1 MPPSKLASRALRYVF
16 LDRDGVLNRKP
27 PEGRYIQRWQDFELL
42 PGVPEAIARL
52 NRADL
57 KIIVVTNQR
66 GIALGYCTDEEVK
79 ALHQKLRQTLQE
91 QSAHIDAIFYCPH
104 DEGTCDC
111 RKPKP
116 GLFHKAF
123 HQFPDARP
131 ENSVMLGDSISDI
144 EAARTVGMSTIFVRG
159 DVQTRKPGAEKAEAV
174 ADAAANSL
182 PEAVSLLLEDEFVGQ
197 IRC

>member
-1 MPPSKLASRALRYVF
+1 MPPSKLSRALRYVF

-27 PEGRYIQRWQDFELL
+27 PEGRYIQGWQDFELL
-42 PGVPEAIARL
+42 PRVHEAIARL

-66 GIALGYCTDEEVK
+66 GIALGHSTDDDVK
-79 ALHQKLRQTLQE
+79 ALHEKLRQTLQA
-91 QSAHIDAIFYCPH
+91 QSAHIDAILYCPH

-116 GLFHKAF
+116 GLFRRAF
-123 HQFPDARP
+123 QQFPDARP
-131 ENSVMLGDSISDI
+131 ENSVMIGDSISDI
-144 EAARTVGMSTIFVRG
+144 EGARAIGMSTIFVRG
-159 DVQTRKPGAEKAEAV
+159 DVQTRKPGAEKAEAM

-182 PEAVSLLLEDEFVGQ
+182 PEAVSLLLET
-197 IRC
+197 